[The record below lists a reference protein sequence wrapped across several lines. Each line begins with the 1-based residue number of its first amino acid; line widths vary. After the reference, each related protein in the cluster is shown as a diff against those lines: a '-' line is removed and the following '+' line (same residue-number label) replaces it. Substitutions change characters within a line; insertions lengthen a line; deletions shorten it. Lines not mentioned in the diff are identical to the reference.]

1 LTDDTL
7 TIVSAASVSLEA
19 YAAAF
24 TESFQDYHHPVAL
37 DAAALAR
44 RVRLEQYDLENS
56 LLALDGGEAVGVAA
70 LAVRGERGWVA
81 GLAVVP
87 GRRGRGLGRALTSAV
102 VARARGCGLRLLSLD
117 VLAVN
122 HSARRLYERSG
133 MSVARDLLVFE
144 RPADYAACGG
154 GGAARR
160 PALGEAPAAE
170 LLEGHF
176 ARLHSARPAWQ
187 REPSSLLAAN
197 LRGLHLGPRR
207 RPRAY
212 SLVVHNRDGNTY
224 LADLAAADAAQA
236 DALCAALSAVPGPL
250 RVVNEPEQSL
260 FVAALRA
267 HGFKEVL
274 RQHEMVMEL

>member
-1 LTDDTL
+1 MKGDTL

-24 TESFQDYHHPVAL
+24 TAAFQGYHHPVEM
-37 DAAALAR
+37 DAPALAR

-56 LLALDGGEAVGVAA
+56 LLALDAGGEAAGVAA

-81 GLAVVP
+81 GFALVP
-87 GRRGRGLGRALTSAV
+87 GRRGRGLGRELMSAL
-102 VARARGCGLRLLSLD
+102 VARARGCGLRRLSLD

-122 HSARRLYERSG
+122 HAARRLYESAG
-133 MSVARDLLVFE
+133 MRVARDLLIFE
-144 RPADYAACGG
+144 RPADYAGG
-154 GGAARR
+154 GGRRRAAL
-160 PALGEAPAAE
+160 AEAAAAE
-170 LLEGHF
+170 LVEGHF
-176 ARLHSARPAWQ
+176 TRLHAARPAWQ
-187 REPSSLLAAN
+187 REPASLLASN

-212 SLVVHNRDGNTY
+212 TLTVRNKDGNTY
-224 LADLAAADAAQA
+224 LPDLAAADAAQA

-250 RVVNEPEQSL
+250 KVINEPEQSI
-260 FVAALRA
+260 FVAALSA
-267 HGFKEVL
+267 HGFAEVL